1 MSCLSWAP
9 RILTSMD
16 LVTGGSVVQKVTFH
30 VRRVSGGVAEA
41 AAPQL
46 NLVVHGR
53 SVGQLRTNIAS
64 ALKLCFGKV
73 PGFEMLVGR
82 TAGAHDATASMSIR
96 PGDAIVMIVK
106 PPPQYAGTFGARATV
121 VSVSDHVYVQFEG
134 GLLET
139 YPARLFSTFFVRHPE
154 ATA

>member
-1 MSCLSWAP
+1 MPFTASAHP
-9 RILTSMD
+9 FKSME
-16 LVTGGSVVQKVTFH
+16 LVTEGAPAKKITFH
-30 VRRVSGGVAEA
+30 VRRVRGVAEA

-53 SVGQLRTNIAS
+53 SIGQLRTNIAS
-64 ALKLCFGKV
+64 ALKLCFGKDR
-73 PGFEMLVGR
+73 GFELLVGK
-82 TAGAHDATASMSIR
+82 AAPPPEAHDPTSIR
-96 PGDAIVMIVK
+96 PGDQVVMIVK

-121 VSVSDHVYVQFEG
+121 VSASDHVYVQFEG

-139 YPARLFSTFFVRHPE
+139 YPARLFSTFFVRRPD

>member
-1 MSCLSWAP
+1 VPFPASAHPFKSMELATESAP
-9 RILTSMD
+9 AKKI
-16 LVTGGSVVQKVTFH
+16 TFH
-30 VRRVSGGVAEA
+30 VRRVRGVAEA

-53 SVGQLRTNIAS
+53 SIGQLRTNIAS
-64 ALKLCFGKV
+64 ALRLCFGKDR
-73 PGFEMLVGR
+73 GFELLVGKAAR
-82 TAGAHDATASMSIR
+82 PPEAHDPSSIR
-96 PGDAIVMIVK
+96 PGDQVVMIVK

-121 VSVSDHVYVQFEG
+121 VSASDHVYVQFEG

-139 YPARLFSTFFVRHPE
+139 YPARLFSTFFVRRPD